1 MYVMRDLSA
10 RAKFPFGRFQSP
22 LLIMS
27 KIVAKIQ
34 LVCQKIGGGG
44 EFSEL
49 FFSFQFR
56 QWLKVLEATF
66 RNKTRLAYV

>member
-10 RAKFPFGRFQSP
+10 RAKFPVGRFQSP

-27 KIVAKIQ
+27 IIVAKIQ

-44 EFSEL
+44 GGGNSLNFF
-49 FFSFQFR
+49 FFSIQTMVESFGGDIQ
-56 QWLKVLEATF
+56 E
-66 RNKTRLAYV
+66 